1 MCAKLSA
8 KPKALR
14 PNARHKKSASLSAR
28 LVQGIEQNF
37 SAVCR
42 RSLWNLIEHCE
53 NEVATNGNNLEAEFD
68 ALLKRQV
75 KSATQLAACQQF
87 DPDTASAYL
96 EQALSMRAQTVYE
109 EHLVTCATCRHH
121 IIELSRL
128 LPPQAQTTE
137 AVVVRASFKERWSE
151 WMTGWRLGALA
162 GLGTVAAAMLLVAVV
177 VNRSTTDSSA
187 PMVAAHRTEA
197 QATPQAEMFSQ
208 DAPATTR
215 NQESKPS
222 ASPAADA
229 WALKGKAQAA
239 PPPAGSAPSQPER
252 FLNTTDATIGTL
264 PPPAPTPAPGK
275 TEGER
280 KDEAAKQV
288 SGAVTM
294 ENQRQNLRAVT
305 PSGPE
310 VNQLQAER
318 RLELQKNEAAQAA
331 AAAPPASAKPATK
344 SGDKPAEEV
353 AEKRSA
359 ELADATDRKQA
370 QTKAASRPA
379 LARAAPRGRSVA
391 GKTFRQENGLW
402 IDEEYKASSNLPVVR
417 LTPDSENY
425 QQTLKDHPGLKPYFE
440 LKTVWVVWQG
450 KVYRVENK

>member
-1 MCAKLSA
+1 
-8 KPKALR
+8 
-14 PNARHKKSASLSAR
+14 
-28 LVQGIEQNF
+28 
-37 SAVCR
+37 
-42 RSLWNLIEHCE
+42 
-53 NEVATNGNNLEAEFD
+53 
-68 ALLKRQV
+68 
-75 KSATQLAACQQF
+75 
-87 DPDTASAYL
+87 
-96 EQALSMRAQTVYE
+96 
-109 EHLVTCATCRHH
+109 
-121 IIELSRL
+121 
-128 LPPQAQTTE
+128 
-137 AVVVRASFKERWSE
+137 
-151 WMTGWRLGALA
+151 
-162 GLGTVAAAMLLVAVV
+162 MLLVAVV

-187 PMVAAHRTEA
+187 PMVAAHRTES
-197 QATPQAEMFSQ
+197 QATPQAEIFSQ
-208 DAPATTR
+208 DAPAER
-215 NQESKPS
+215 LRQESQPSPS
-222 ASPAADA
+222 ASPAANVPLIDRKEPA
-229 WALKGKAQAA
+229 AA
-239 PPPAGSAPSQPER
+239 PPAIAQPQAGATA
-252 FLNTTDATIGTL
+252 NTADAEIRPL
-264 PPPAPTPAPGK
+264 PMPTPTPALSK
-275 TEGER
+275 AEGER
-280 KDEAAKQV
+280 KDEPAKQV

-440 LKTVWVVWQG
+440 LKSVWVVWQG